1 MADSEGEV
9 VGAPPG
15 ESSSAVRGR
24 HAPADPARTSP
35 RRWDRWLVAVLVVVC
50 VLGLGWFTYTALQV
64 KKQST
69 ALEQTLT
76 SAKTHA
82 KSLDTTALAGDLST
96 MRDQA
101 SSIESLS
108 SGPIWAI
115 AGQLPWIGDNVSA
128 VQTVADAVNGV
139 AQSTVGLD
147 ALLPQLSP
155 TQLRAPDGR
164 LNVAT
169 LTQAAPIFAKVA
181 AALAAAQAQV
191 DGISDR
197 NLVSQVSSAV
207 TRAQSSLDGTPT
219 TVKLLTVLP
228 ALLGS
233 DQPQTYAVLLLNPS
247 ELRGGGGFF
256 GGYALLTSDKGK
268 VTLDGVGEDATL
280 AATGPL
286 DVSAM
291 PADYRALWGASAP
304 EWQSVNISPHFPYAA
319 QLTVSGF
326 AKLGTHVDGV
336 IALDSKVAAALLA
349 GTGPVTA
356 DGVTISSANADAYFT
371 KGIYAQFPV
380 GTLHRKVALDL
391 LDQMFVKLTT
401 STIDVKSM
409 ASALVPLAGE
419 RRLLAWSSLPAAEAV
434 LAALPIGGLLPDA
447 PGPWTSVALVNGS
460 GNKMDAYLMADV
472 AYLAKRCTT
481 SSTPSTLT
489 LTLANVAPE
498 SLPTYTY
505 QRVDDPSAP
514 KGSTLVLAYVYGPTG
529 STLEAATLDGKLVG
543 VQSGV
548 ERGHPVWRFN
558 IAVLRGQSETLV
570 VKFREPAGSDGFAPV
585 VMAQPMEI
593 TETTSATLVPCT
605 TP

>member
-1 MADSEGEV
+1 MTESEGEV
-9 VGAPPG
+9 VGSQFGGPLSPG
-15 ESSSAVRGR
+15 RGR
-24 HAPADPARTSP
+24 HAPAEPVRSSP
-35 RRWDRWLVAVLVVVC
+35 RRWGRWLVAALVVAL
-50 VLGLGWFTYTALQV
+50 VLGLGWLAYTAFQV
-64 KKQST
+64 KNQST

-82 KSLDTTALAGDLST
+82 KALDTTALAGDLTT

-108 SGPIWAI
+108 SGPMWAI
-115 AGQLPWIGDNVSA
+115 AGQLPWIGDNVAA

-169 LTQAAPIFAKVA
+169 LGQAAPIFAKVA
-181 AALAAAQAQV
+181 AALTAAQSQV

-207 TRAQSSLDGTPT
+207 TRARSSLDGTPT

-228 ALLGS
+228 ALLGADYS
-233 DQPQTYAVLLLNPS
+233 QTYAVLLLNPS

-256 GGYALLTSDKGK
+256 GGYALLTADKGK

-280 AATGPL
+280 AAKGAL

-291 PADYRALWGASAP
+291 TADYRALWGASAP

-319 QLTVSGF
+319 KLTVSGF

-401 STIDVKSM
+401 STIDVKAM
-409 ASALVPLAGE
+409 ASALVPLASE

-460 GNKMDAYLMADV
+460 GNKMDAYLNADV
-472 AYLAKRCTT
+472 AYLAQRCTT
-481 SSTPSTLT
+481 ATSPSTLT
-489 LTLANVAPE
+489 LTLSNQAPAV
-498 SLPTYTY
+498 LPEYADH
-505 QRVDDPSAP
+505 RLDDPTAP
-514 KGSTLVLAYVYGPTG
+514 KGSTLALAYVYGPTG
-529 STLEAATLDGKLVG
+529 STLEAATLDGKPVG

-593 TETTSATLVPCT
+593 TETTHTTLAPCATS
-605 TP
+605 